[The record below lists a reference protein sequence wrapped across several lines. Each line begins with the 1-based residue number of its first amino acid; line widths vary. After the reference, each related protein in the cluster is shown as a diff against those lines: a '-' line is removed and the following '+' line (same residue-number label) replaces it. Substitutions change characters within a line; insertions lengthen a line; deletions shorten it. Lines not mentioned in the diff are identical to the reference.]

1 MCIHSGVFQGHPP
14 TRNQPFE
21 LRGGTPQFA
30 SASVSTIHIGNS
42 EFPAQII
49 RCAGDWPRV
58 AGNWERLVTRA
69 AGLGREG
76 RVGRRL
82 EAVSQRPIDRGALA
96 SWEGTRGVL
105 PHRGHGSCAARR
117 RAGFGFLRVCSQRLP
132 VYKGLPATSLP
143 CNQPPRNLAA
153 RKSRRAFL
161 FTDPWFAGPGSA
173 GRARGRC
180 RTVSAKTLRPP
191 CHTTLRP
198 PSLGLGSFPWWKR
211 GAKRDSRRAWASR
224 SLGSDTSA
232 RLVG

>member
-1 MCIHSGVFQGHPP
+1 M
-14 TRNQPFE
+14 
-21 LRGGTPQFA
+21 A
-30 SASVSTIHIGNS
+30 
-42 EFPAQII
+42 
-49 RCAGDWPRV
+49 D
-58 AGNWERLVTRA
+58 
-69 AGLGREG
+69 
-76 RVGRRL
+76 
-82 EAVSQRPIDRGALA
+82 RPGCGEALA

-105 PHRGHGSCAARR
+105 PRRGHGSCAARR

-132 VYKGLPATSLP
+132 VSKGLPATSLL

-180 RTVSAKTLRPP
+180 RTVPAKTLRPP
-191 CHTTLRP
+191 CHATLRP

-211 GAKRDSRRAWASR
+211 GAKRDSRWAWASR